1 MSDQSLFSQSFDVV
15 GGDFLSAGKAS
26 TGIKA
31 ILREIGIDASVIRR
45 VAIAAYE
52 AEMNVVLYARK
63 GVMRLKVTPKD
74 VRIAVEDEG
83 DGIAD
88 IDLAMQEGYSTAS
101 DEIRELGFG
110 AGMGLPN
117 IKRNADEFSISSV
130 PGSGTRLEMLIGL

>member
-1 MSDQSLFSQSFDVV
+1 MSDPSLFSQSFEVM
-15 GGDFLSAGKAS
+15 GGDFLNAGKAS

-31 ILREIGIDASVIRR
+31 ILREIGIDAAIIRR

-63 GVMRLKVTPKD
+63 GVMRLKVTPQD

-83 DGIAD
+83 EGIPD

-117 IKRNADEFSISSV
+117 IKKNADEFSISSV
-130 PGSGTRLEMLIGL
+130 PGTGTALEIMIGL